1 MPYIELHAKSAFI
14 FFEGASIPEALAGV
28 CAERGLPAMALRDRD
43 GVYGAPRFHHA
54 AKKTG
59 IRALLG
65 SEITIRSPRRHE
77 DTKKKYSPIRHS
89 EERSDEESAFQFGNS
104 AVRQF
109 GNRFVP
115 SCLRGEEFFRLP

>member
-1 MPYIELHAKSAFI
+1 MPYIELHAKSAFS
-14 FFEGASIPEALAGV
+14 FLEGASMPEALAGV
-28 CAERGLPAMALRDRD
+28 CAEQGLPAMALLDHD

-89 EERSDEESAFQFGNS
+89 EERSDEESAVDRLAQS
-104 AVRQF
+104 
-109 GNRFVP
+109 P
-115 SCLRGEEFFRLP
+115 KRGRAAP